1 MDPAQ
6 IARLI
11 EDGLPG
17 ARADVTT
24 DGQGHY
30 LAVVVSSSFAGQRSL
45 RRHQMVYATLGQ
57 RVGTDIHALALKT
70 LTPDE
75 AQDAIAES

>member
-1 MDPAQ
+1 MDPTQ

-11 EDGLPG
+11 EEGLPD
-17 ARADVTT
+17 AKADVTT

-30 LAVVVSSSFAGQRSL
+30 LAVVVSPSFAGQRSL